1 MKNLLFIII
10 LISQSILSQ
19 SVFDKAN
26 NAYKQGN
33 YQQAIDS
40 YQSILKS
47 KKHSSGIYFNMANCY
62 YKLNQVAPAIYNYE
76 KALLLNPKDKDIKTN
91 LEFAKNRRIDDI
103 KIVQTVGFEK
113 LFKDITNMFNYNTWG
128 YVIIILSFVFLL
140 FFIGYY
146 FSETTL
152 AKRIFFVGIF
162 GLPIIIIGA
171 IFSALLEKSNREKF
185 NPAIVFSESS
195 SVKTEPKENAQEAF
209 VLHEGTKVFI
219 LEEVDA
225 FSKIIL
231 EDETEG
237 WIYKKDIKTI
247 K

>member
-1 MKNLLFIII
+1 
-10 LISQSILSQ
+10 
-19 SVFDKAN
+19 
-26 NAYKQGN
+26 
-33 YQQAIDS
+33 
-40 YQSILKS
+40 
-47 KKHSSGIYFNMANCY
+47 
-62 YKLNQVAPAIYNYE
+62 
-76 KALLLNPKDKDIKTN
+76 
-91 LEFAKNRRIDDI
+91 
-103 KIVQTVGFEK
+103 
-113 LFKDITNMFNYNTWG
+113 MFNYNTWG

-152 AKRIFFVGIF
+152 AKRIFFVGMF